1 MWTVTTQGGIAALFL
16 KRYDMADEQ
25 NILDEWRQLFTSGA
39 TSGAGVLS
47 KEVLQNEYVNW
58 CFKKLFGAF
67 EFGGVPDSWDYDYF
81 LTNLFIT
88 GYVAI
93 TDTPIGVIPL
103 RCGIT
108 GINVFDHP
116 TRAIFANPVLGN
128 FERELYGDD
137 TAISCALVKLQY
149 NYGGV
154 MPLINRYATMLSLCD
169 NSIAVNLRNS
179 KVAFIGFVSSK
190 QQAATMQK
198 MYKDIDDGKPAVYVK
213 KDDIT
218 TDDIL
223 YNRVKE
229 SYIANDI
236 QLLKQSI
243 KNDFLTEIGLNN
255 ANTDKRERL
264 VVDEVNA
271 NNTEI
276 RANVQHWIDTIN
288 EGLRRANSLF
298 GLSLSCKLRHFDEGE
313 RGAKDDTEN
322 A

>member
-1 MWTVTTQGGIAALFL
+1 
-16 KRYDMADEQ
+16 MADEI
-25 NILDEWRQLFTSGA
+25 NILDEWRKLFTSGA

-47 KEVLQNEYVNW
+47 KEMLQRAYTEW
-58 CFKKLFGAF
+58 CLKKLFGAF
-67 EFGGVPDSWDYDYF
+67 KFDGIPEEWDFDYF

-88 GYVAI
+88 GYLAI
-93 TDTPIGVIPL
+93 TDTSIGVIPL

-108 GINVFDHP
+108 GINVFEHP

-137 TAISCALVKLQY
+137 RNISCALIKLQY
-149 NYGGV
+149 DYGGV
-154 MPLINRYATMLSLCD
+154 MPLINRYSTMLALCD
-169 NSIAVNLRNS
+169 NSISVNLRNS
-179 KVAFIGFVSSK
+179 KVSFIGFVSSK

-198 MYKDIDDGKPAVYVK
+198 LYKDIDEGKPAVYVK

-276 RANVQHWIDTIN
+276 RANVQHWITTIN
-288 EGLRRANSLF
+288 EGLKRANALF
-298 GLSLSCKLRHFDEGE
+298 DLNLSCKLRHFDEAE
-313 RGAKDDTEN
+313 RGEN
-322 A
+322 SGEIENVE

>member
-1 MWTVTTQGGIAALFL
+1 
-16 KRYDMADEQ
+16 MAEIS
-25 NILDEWRQLFTSGA
+25 ILDEWRKLFTSGA

-47 KEVLQNEYVNW
+47 KEMLQCNYTEW
-58 CFKKLFGAF
+58 CLKKLFGAF
-67 EFGGVPDSWDYDYF
+67 KFTGIPEEWDFDYF

-88 GYVAI
+88 GYLAI
-93 TDTPIGVIPL
+93 TDTSIGVIPL
-103 RCGIT
+103 RCGVT
-108 GINVFDHP
+108 GINVFEHP

-128 FERELYGDD
+128 FERELYGNDR
-137 TAISCALVKLQY
+137 TSSCALVKLQY
-149 NYGGV
+149 DYGGV
-154 MPLINRYATMLSLCD
+154 MPLINRYATMLALCD
-169 NSIAVNLRNS
+169 NSISVNLRNS
-179 KVAFIGFVSSK
+179 KVSFIGFVSSK

-198 MYKDIDDGKPAVYVK
+198 LYKDIDEGKPAVYVK

-243 KNDFLTEIGLNN
+243 KNDFLTEVGLNN

-264 VVDEVNA
+264 IVDEVNA

-276 RANVQHWIDTIN
+276 RANVQHWITTIN

-298 GLSLSCKLRHFDEGE
+298 DLNLSCTLRHFDEEE
-313 RGAKDDTEN
+313 RGGDNGKTEN
-322 A
+322 VE

>member
-1 MWTVTTQGGIAALFL
+1 
-16 KRYDMADEQ
+16 MAEIS
-25 NILDEWRQLFTSGA
+25 ILDEWRKLFTSGA

-47 KEVLQNEYVNW
+47 KEMLQLNYTEW
-58 CFKKLFGAF
+58 CLKKLFGAF
-67 EFGGVPDSWDYDYF
+67 KFNGIPEEWDFDYF

-88 GYVAI
+88 GYLAI
-93 TDTPIGVIPL
+93 TDTSIGVIPL
-103 RCGIT
+103 RCGVT
-108 GINVFDHP
+108 GLNVFEHP

-128 FERELYGDD
+128 FERELYGNDR
-137 TAISCALVKLQY
+137 TLSCALVKLQY
-149 NYGGV
+149 DYGGV
-154 MPLINRYATMLSLCD
+154 MPLINRYATMLALCD
-169 NSIAVNLRNS
+169 NSISVNLRNS
-179 KVAFIGFVSSK
+179 KVSFIGFVSSK

-198 MYKDIDDGKPAVYVK
+198 LYKDIDEGKPAVYVK

-243 KNDFLTEIGLNN
+243 KNDFLTEVGLNN

-264 VVDEVNA
+264 IVDEVNA

-276 RANVQHWIDTIN
+276 RANVQHWITTIN

-298 GLSLSCKLRHFDEGE
+298 DLNLSCTLRHFDEEE
-313 RGAKDDTEN
+313 RGGDNGKTEN
-322 A
+322 VE